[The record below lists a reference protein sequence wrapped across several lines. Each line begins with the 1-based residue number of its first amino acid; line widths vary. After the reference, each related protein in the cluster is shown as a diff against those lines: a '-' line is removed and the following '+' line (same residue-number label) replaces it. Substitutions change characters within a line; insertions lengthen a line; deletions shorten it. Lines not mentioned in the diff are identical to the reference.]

1 MKITKVFYSKTF
13 PIQMAWEK
21 IGVEIE
27 TTDDSPKNA
36 LYEAKKIVE
45 NFHYESNKAA
55 EKALKEAEK
64 IPGNPTESIISDI
77 RSCKSVKVLEAYK
90 LIARSNKTVQEAY
103 DNHLK
108 LLANG

>member
-27 TTDDSPKNA
+27 TTDDSPRNA
-36 LYEAKKIVE
+36 LYEAKKLVE
-45 NFHYESNKAA
+45 NFFYESNKAA
-55 EKALKEAEK
+55 EKALQAEK
-64 IPGNPTESIISDI
+64 EVITPTDSIINDI
-77 RSCKSVKVLEAYK
+77 KSCKTVKVLEAYK
-90 LIARSNKTVQEAY
+90 LIAKSNKTVQEAY

-108 LLANG
+108 LLTNG